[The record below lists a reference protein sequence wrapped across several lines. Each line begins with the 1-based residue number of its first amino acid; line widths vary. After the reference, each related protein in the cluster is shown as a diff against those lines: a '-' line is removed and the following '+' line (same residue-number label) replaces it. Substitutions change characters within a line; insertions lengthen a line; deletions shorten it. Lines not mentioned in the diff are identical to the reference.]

1 MKRAI
6 EFQENVM
13 YTHQVIIEYDSE
25 SELDEVC
32 EIHGSSLYE
41 IIKKINDIGVKVI
54 DSSEE
59 YSYESDGIEYY
70 DDYWTKNEEK
80 IYMN

>member
-1 MKRAI
+1 
-6 EFQENVM
+6 M

-32 EIHGSSLYE
+32 EIYESSLYE
-41 IIKKINDIGVKVI
+41 IIEKINDIGVKVI

-59 YSYESDGIEYY
+59 YSYESDRIEYY

-80 IYMN
+80 IYVD

>member
-1 MKRAI
+1 MRQKIMKRAI

-32 EIHGSSLYE
+32 EIRGSSLYE
-41 IIKKINDIGVKVI
+41 IIEKINDIGVKVI
-54 DSSEE
+54 DSSE
-59 YSYESDGIEYY
+59 
-70 DDYWTKNEEK
+70 
-80 IYMN
+80 

>member
-41 IIKKINDIGVKVI
+41 IIEKINDIGVKVI

-70 DDYWTKNEEK
+70 DDYWTENEEK
-80 IYMN
+80 IYVD

>member
-13 YTHQVIIEYDSE
+13 YTHQVIIEYNSE

-32 EIHGSSLYE
+32 EIYGSSLYE
-41 IIKKINDIGVKVI
+41 IIKKSMILELK
-54 DSSEE
+54 
-59 YSYESDGIEYY
+59 
-70 DDYWTKNEEK
+70 
-80 IYMN
+80 